1 MNRSWVGG
9 FVSASRGTVGNCWP
23 AVAVQR
29 SWVGG
34 MDGYDSDGSGAVAR
48 VALGWHRRVD
58 VRWPMELRS
67 RRVGTAYH
75 ADVSREGRSPWDRDN
90 YW

>member
-1 MNRSWVGG
+1 MDMTR
-9 FVSASRGTVGNCWP
+9 T
-23 AVAVQR
+23 AVVL
-29 SWVGG
+29 S
-34 MDGYDSDGSGAVAR
+34 
-48 VALGWHRRVD
+48 LGWHWGGTGGWTLGGRWVAD
-58 VRWPMELRS
+58 GWPMELRS

>member
-58 VRWPMELRS
+58 VGWPMGGRWVADGAKESEGWDGLS
-67 RRVGTAYH
+67 R
-75 ADVSREGRSPWDRDN
+75 
-90 YW
+90 